1 MARNATTKGAAKRPT
16 RSKANTKPAK
26 AKATTK
32 PTRTKAAAKS
42 AYQLI
47 ETHRRQGAL
56 EITFNRPEVLNALN
70 EQMAA
75 EIIDAMSAVEMDRRV
90 LAVILQGNERAFCA
104 GADLSG
110 FSDRTQD
117 KFDNYRARFRVRQQR
132 QVFSFVGHYTK
143 PVISAVEGFCL
154 GGGFELAMF
163 GDLIVAGEAAQFGL
177 PEARHSLIPGAGG
190 TQNLPRLIG
199 APLAKEMMWTARRI
213 TAEEARGLRIVNH
226 VVEKGGA
233 LVKAREIV
241 AEMSTNG
248 PLAVMMIKQA
258 VDRGLD
264 MSLSQGFLQEADL
277 SYMLGWSEDRAAG
290 LEAFAKRTRAKFKG
304 Q

>member
-1 MARNATTKGAAKRPT
+1 MAK
-16 RSKANTKPAK
+16 
-26 AKATTK
+26 KATTK
-32 PTRTKAAAKS
+32 KAPAKAPAKRAAAKAPAKRTRAKAPAKS
-42 AYQLI
+42 GYQFI
-47 ETHRRQGAL
+47 QTEFRRGAL
-56 EITFNRPEVLNALN
+56 EITLDRPEVLNAIN

-75 EIIDAMSAVEMDRRV
+75 EVIDAMAAAEMDRRV

-104 GADLSG
+104 GADLAG
-110 FSDRTQD
+110 FRDRPQD
-117 KFDNYRARFRVRQQR
+117 KFDNYRARFRDRQQR
-132 QVFSFVGHYTK
+132 QLFPFVGNYTK

-163 GDLIVAGEAAQFGL
+163 GDLIVAGDGAQFGL

-199 APLAKEMMWTARRI
+199 APLAKELMWTARRI
-213 TAEEARGLRIVNH
+213 TAEEAWGLRIVNH
-226 VVEKGGA
+226 VVEKGSA
-233 LVKAREIV
+233 LDKAREIV
-241 AEMSTNG
+241 ADMSANG

-264 MSLSQGFLQEADL
+264 MTLAQGFLQEGDL

-290 LEAFAKRTRAKFKG
+290 LEAFKNRTRAKFKG

>member
-1 MARNATTKGAAKRPT
+1 MAR
-16 RSKANTKPAK
+16 
-26 AKATTK
+26 KATTK
-32 PTRTKAAAKS
+32 RAAAKPAGGKAAAKS
-42 AYQLI
+42 EYQFI
-47 ETHRRQGAL
+47 ETQRRKGAL
-56 EITFNRPEVLNALN
+56 EITLNRPEVLNAIN

-75 EIIDAMSAVEMDRRV
+75 EIIDAMSAVEMDRRI
-90 LAVILQGNERAFCA
+90 LAVILQGNERSFCA

-110 FSDRTQD
+110 FSDRPQD
-117 KFDNYRARFRVRQQR
+117 KFDNYRARFHQRKQR
-132 QVFSFVGHYTK
+132 QIFPFVGGYTK

-177 PEARHSLIPGAGG
+177 PEARHSLMPGAGG

-199 APLAKEMMWTARRI
+199 APLAKELMWTTRRLK
-213 TAEEARGLRIVNH
+213 ADEAHALRIVNH
-226 VVEKGGA
+226 VVEKGSA
-233 LVKAREIV
+233 LKKAREIV
-241 AEMSTNG
+241 EEMSANG

-264 MSLSQGFLQEADL
+264 MTLPQGFLQEADL

>member
-1 MARNATTKGAAKRPT
+1 MAR
-16 RSKANTKPAK
+16 
-26 AKATTK
+26 KATTK
-32 PTRTKAAAKS
+32 RASAKTPVKRAGAKAPAKRARAKAAAKTG
-42 AYQLI
+42 YRFI
-47 ETHRRQGAL
+47 ETRHRRGAL
-56 EITFNRPEVLNALN
+56 EITLNRPEVLNAIN

-75 EIIDAMSAVEMDRRV
+75 EVIDAMAAVEMDRRT
-90 LAVILQGNERAFCA
+90 LAVILLGNERAFCA

-110 FSDRTQD
+110 FRDRPQD

-132 QVFSFVGHYTK
+132 QLFPFVGGYTK
-143 PVISAVEGFCL
+143 PVISAVEGYCL

-177 PEARHSLIPGAGG
+177 PEARHGLIPGAGG
-190 TQNLPRLIG
+190 TQNLARLIG

-213 TAEEARGLRIVNH
+213 SAEEAWGLRIVNH
-226 VVEKGGA
+226 VVDKGDA
-233 LVKAREIV
+233 LDKAREVV
-241 AEMSTNG
+241 AEMSANG

-264 MSLSQGFLQEADL
+264 MTLAQGFLQEADL

-290 LEAFAKRTRAKFKG
+290 LDAFKNRTRAKFKG

>member
-1 MARNATTKGAAKRPT
+1 MAR
-16 RSKANTKPAK
+16 
-26 AKATTK
+26 KATTK
-32 PTRTKAAAKS
+32 PAAKKPARAKATAKS
-42 AYQLI
+42 EFQFI
-47 ETHRRQGAL
+47 KTQRRQGAL
-56 EITFNRPEVLNALN
+56 EITLNRPEVLNAIN
-70 EQMAA
+70 EQMAV
-75 EIIDAMSAVEMDRRV
+75 EIIEAMSAVEMDRRV

-110 FSDRTQD
+110 FTDRPQD
-117 KFDNYRARFRVRQQR
+117 KFDNYRARFRQRQQR
-132 QVFSFVGHYTK
+132 QVFPFIGGYTK

-163 GDLIVAGEAAQFGL
+163 GDLIVAGESAQFGL

-199 APLAKEMMWTARRI
+199 APLAKELMWTARRI
-213 TAEEARGLRIVNH
+213 TAEEAWGLRIVNH
-226 VVEKGGA
+226 VVEKGSA
-233 LVKAREIV
+233 LKKAREIV
-241 AEMSTNG
+241 TDMSANG
-248 PLAVMMIKQA
+248 PLAIMMIKQA

-264 MSLSQGFLQEADL
+264 MTLPQGFLKEADL